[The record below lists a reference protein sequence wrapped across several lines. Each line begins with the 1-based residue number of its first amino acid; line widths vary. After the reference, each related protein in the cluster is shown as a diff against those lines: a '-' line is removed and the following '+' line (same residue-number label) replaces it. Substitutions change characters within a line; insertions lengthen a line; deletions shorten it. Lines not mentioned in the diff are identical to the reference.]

1 MLRGC
6 PWRRPELSAE
16 SVPGAATT
24 VGAHKLQPCVLELCK
39 FFSQCLCRPFSHKT
53 RMKRSANSPCCLQT
67 APLQTAVWIV
77 LLLSVASLISLSCC
91 TSLGGHNKPRQ
102 CKAQTHT
109 GRQKLQGEAFWSI
122 LNKNEWL
129 TSFSSQQ
136 QMLKWSCLCSRSNE
150 HCSENE
156 KKSCWVCTLRR
167 TGQCVIHAVWWK
179 QRLSTCRGLDLKKK
193 NLKIKVKQWCDR
205 SVDLAEI

>member
-1 MLRGC
+1 MWRSPFVCGHHLLIRFSHRLIKPVHDWHSSLCVLRGC

-129 TSFSSQQ
+129 TSFVTVHSS
-136 QMLKWSCLCSRSNE
+136 KC
-150 HCSENE
+150 
-156 KKSCWVCTLRR
+156 
-167 TGQCVIHAVWWK
+167 
-179 QRLSTCRGLDLKKK
+179 
-193 NLKIKVKQWCDR
+193 
-205 SVDLAEI
+205 